1 LENNNTNLSP
11 KYKQFDD
18 EVIENM
24 QSQLNYSDGT
34 VSPDHLKS
42 IKRLNAIF
50 DD

>member
-24 QSQLNYSDGT
+24 QSQANYSDDT
-34 VSPDHLKS
+34 ISPDHLKS
-42 IKRLNAIF
+42 IKGLEELF

>member
-24 QSQLNYSDGT
+24 QSQLNYSNDT
-34 VSPDHLKS
+34 ISADHLAS
-42 IKRLNAIF
+42 IQRLKEIF